1 MLGQCNWNFRA
12 YHIVVLSHVFVH
24 ALGIFKFSHSCKI
37 NSGNFG
43 RYRPVPRIFE
53 SLRGPLSH
61 SLTVWFGSSIV
72 SPSHIC
78 VSTSVDGHNPQ
89 DYLQGKSHDVCFIP
103 TATGPKK
110 QHSTCREVFP
120 KCKSS
125 NHQFSGATLDGRNPA
140 PPGM

>member
-103 TATGPKK
+103 N
-110 QHSTCREVFP
+110 C
-120 KCKSS
+120 
-125 NHQFSGATLDGRNPA
+125 
-140 PPGM
+140 